1 MSNNTELEE
10 QKKLGSRMLW
20 IFWII
25 LLGALVMFFG
35 NWQEKQ
41 YNPNQHVK
49 SSSNEQSR
57 TITLKRNRAGH
68 YVASG
73 AINDKP
79 TVFLLD
85 TGATDV
91 AVPEDLAKQ
100 MGLIR
105 GQAISVMTANGI
117 ARAYQTEIRSLKL
130 GNITLHN
137 VRAAITP
144 GMQGLE
150 VLLGMSALKQLD
162 FNQSGDILTL
172 TQYVK

>member
-1 MSNNTELEE
+1 MSDNTEKEQ
-10 QKKLGSRMLW
+10 QKKIGGRMLW
-20 IFWII
+20 IFWVI
-25 LLGALVMFFG
+25 LLGALVMLFG
-35 NWQEKQ
+35 NWEEKQ
-41 YNPNQHVK
+41 YNPNQHIDG
-49 SSSNEQSR
+49 SSDDQSR

-91 AVPEDLAKQ
+91 AVPESLAKQ
-100 MGLIR
+100 MGLKR

-130 GNITLHN
+130 GNITLYN

-144 GMQGLE
+144 SMNGLE

-162 FNQSGDILTL
+162 FNQSGDVLTL
-172 TQYVK
+172 TQYVN